1 MTRDGLAA
9 HDRLAAAALAAAYAS
24 LAVCHMIGTA
34 TPGRAVATALL
45 AAQEILVAALLLVR
59 RAPCAVSPRR
69 SDRLVAAAALLL
81 PLGLRAP
88 GAAPASISLVLE
100 AAGLLL
106 ALLATASLGRHL
118 GLVPAVRGITTR
130 GAYAVVRHP
139 MYAAYML
146 LFVAYVAGEP
156 SMHNVTLA
164 GAACVLM
171 VVRLRA
177 EEAVLERHVDY
188 QAYCRR
194 VPWRLVPGCY

>member
-1 MTRDGLAA
+1 MSQDRPVA
-9 HDRLAAAALAAAYAS
+9 HDRLAAAALAAAYAT
-24 LAVCHMIGTA
+24 LAVCHMVGTGA
-34 TPGRAVATALL
+34 PGRAVAVALL

-59 RAPCAVSPRR
+59 RAPCDVSPRR
-69 SDRLVAAAALLL
+69 SDRLVVAAALLL
-81 PLGLRAP
+81 PLGLRTP
-88 GAAPASISLVLE
+88 GAAPAGVSLVLE

-106 ALLATASLGRHL
+106 ALVATASLGRHL
-118 GLVPAVRGITTR
+118 GLLPAVRGVTTR

-146 LFVAYVAGEP
+146 LLAAYVAGEP

-177 EEAVLERHVDY
+177 EEAILERHVDY